1 MKRRASEPRGR
12 HPSRQSLLRRL
23 MARWLRPHSG
33 SAPAALGPVRLRV
46 VPPRAPVPPPPQVC
60 GPLCPPRLRA
70 FRGWLRH
77 PCTPLPLRVTVGSA
91 LRRFHHRPSGGSRG
105 GPPPPP
111 SCPAGQAGLRCCRPM
126 LADVRA
132 VVMPN
137 GCAAHLNTAGAPK
150 PPPCPC
156 KRRSPPVF
164 CPAAPGQSTAGL
176 HRRLT
181 LLPSAVFFL
190 SSEEEN

>member
-1 MKRRASEPRGR
+1 VRLGASGAASIAPVA
-12 HPSRQSLLRRL
+12 LRRL
-23 MARWLRPHSG
+23 MSRWLRPRSG

-46 VPPRAPVPPPPQVC
+46 VPPAAPVPPPPQYAGRCAPLGC
-60 GPLCPPRLRA
+60 GHLRRGDAPP
-70 FRGWLRH
+70 
-77 PCTPLPLRVTVGSA
+77 TVPLPLRVTGGSA

-126 LADVRA
+126 SADVTA
-132 VVMPN
+132 VVVPN
-137 GCAAHLNTAGAPK
+137 GWPTAPNAAGAPK

-156 KRRSPPVF
+156 KRRTPPVL

-176 HRRLT
+176 HRR
-181 LLPSAVFFL
+181 
-190 SSEEEN
+190 

>member
-1 MKRRASEPRGR
+1 
-12 HPSRQSLLRRL
+12 

-33 SAPAALGPVRLRV
+33 SAPAAPGPVRLRV

-70 FRGWLRH
+70 FRGGLRR
-77 PCTPLPLRVTVGSA
+77 PCTPLPLRVTGGSA

-111 SCPAGQAGLRCCRPM
+111 SCPAGQAGLRCCRQ
-126 LADVRA
+126 LSADVTTDVVA

-137 GCAAHLNTAGAPK
+137 GCATRPNAAGAPK

-156 KRRSPPVF
+156 KRRTPPVL

-176 HRRLT
+176 HRRST
-181 LLPSAVFFL
+181 LPHWPFFFQL
-190 SSEEEN
+190 IQKSEVEALALRQC